1 VKKEKTV
8 TLTLDE
14 TQFGI
19 IFNAYL
25 DCVDSALCSE
35 NLTDEEKNEHVN
47 EMRSTGMLLWNAL
60 PVFFP
65 IDSLVRKPLMN
76 IDWGYYE
83 GYHDEP
89 QS

>member
-1 VKKEKTV
+1 MKKEKTV

-14 TQFGI
+14 TQFGFV
-19 IFNAYL
+19 FNAYL
-25 DCVDSALCSE
+25 DYVNSFLCSE
-35 NLTDEEKNEHVN
+35 NLTDEEKSEHLD
-47 EMRSTGMLLWNAL
+47 EMKSTDMLLWNAL

-65 IDSLVRKPLMN
+65 IDSLVRKQIINL
-76 IDWGYYE
+76 DWGYYE

>member
-1 VKKEKTV
+1 MKNEKTV
-8 TLTLDE
+8 TLIFDE
-14 TQFGI
+14 TQFGFV
-19 IFNAYL
+19 FNAYL
-25 DCVDSALCSE
+25 DYVDSFLCSE
-35 NLTDEEKNEHVN
+35 NLTEKEKNDHID
-47 EMRSTGMLLWNAL
+47 EMKSTGMLLWNAL

-65 IDSLVRKPLMN
+65 IDSLVRQQIMN